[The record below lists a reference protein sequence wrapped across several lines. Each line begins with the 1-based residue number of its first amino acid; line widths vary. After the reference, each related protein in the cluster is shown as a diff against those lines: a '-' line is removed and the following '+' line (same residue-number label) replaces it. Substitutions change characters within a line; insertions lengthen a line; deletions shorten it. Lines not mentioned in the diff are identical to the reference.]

1 MKRVVVLVALTL
13 IAAAALAQQPMTLA
27 LDASDVARGLLH
39 AKMNIP
45 LPAGPAT
52 LVYPQWIPGEHGPT
66 GPIANLVN
74 VQVTANG
81 QRVAW
86 RRDPVNMFAFHLDVP
101 TGASSVDVSLDF
113 ILPNG
118 GQFSGGRTA
127 TSSLAVI
134 SWNNAVLSP
143 SGRSADDIQV
153 KPSLRIPNGWKFA
166 TALPVESV
174 SGNDITFK
182 PAPLATVIDS
192 PVQMGSHQKVVAL
205 KVADERPHEI
215 DLVADGDAALE
226 LPENFTTTY
235 NNLVDQAGLLFGG
248 RHYRWYHWLL
258 TLSDNVAHFGLEH
271 HESSDDRVNE
281 DALQKPAGQRG
292 VAELLSHEYVHS
304 WNGKYRRPAGLLSP
318 DYQKPMEGELLWV
331 YEGLTQYCGSILPPR
346 IGAWTP
352 EYYRD
357 YLASVASDLESESG
371 RTWRP
376 LADTAVEAQVLYN
389 AGGDWWS
396 LRRGVDFYDESILVW
411 LDADTLIR
419 EQSGGK
425 KALDDFTR
433 RFYGGL
439 TGPMVKPYTFD
450 DVVTAMN
457 ETHAYDWRAF
467 FNARLNSV
475 DPHAPMAGITR
486 GGWKLVYTDK
496 ENEAMADGAERSK
509 GMNLR
514 TTLGVQLG
522 QNGAVNDVTPG
533 LPAAK
538 AGIAPGFRII
548 AVNGRKFTNDV
559 LHAVLK
565 ASTTSKDPIELI
577 VQNGDNYSVV
587 RVDYHGGLQY
597 PHLVRDETKKD
608 LLTPIITKR

>member
-1 MKRVVVLVALTL
+1 MKRFSILLAVLFV
-13 IAAAALAQQPMTLA
+13 AAAALAQQPMILA
-27 LDASDVARGLLH
+27 LDATEAPRGILH
-39 AKMNIP
+39 STMTIP
-45 LPAGPAT
+45 LAAGAQT

-66 GPIANLVN
+66 GPIANLVS
-74 VQVTANG
+74 VQITANG

-86 RRDPVNMFAFHLDVP
+86 RRDPVNMFAFHIDVP
-101 TGASSVDVSLDF
+101 AGATSVDVSLDF
-113 ILPNG
+113 LLPSG
-118 GQFSGGRTA
+118 GQFSAGRTA
-127 TSSLAVI
+127 TAALGVI
-134 SWNNAVLSP
+134 SWNTALLSP
-143 SGRSADDIQV
+143 LGRSADDIQV

-166 TALPVESV
+166 TALPVDSV
-174 SGNDITFK
+174 SGNEIRFK
-182 PAPLATVIDS
+182 QAPLAMVIDS

-205 KVADERPHEI
+205 KVADDRPHEI

-226 LPENFTTTY
+226 LPENFVTTY
-235 NNLVDQAGLLFGG
+235 DNLVEQAGLLFGG
-248 RHYRWYHWLL
+248 RHYRRYHWLL

-281 DALQKPAGQRG
+281 DSLLKPAGQRG

-331 YEGLTQYCGSILPPR
+331 YEGLTQYLGSLLPAR

-352 EYYRD
+352 EYYRE
-357 YLASVASDLESESG
+357 YLAAVASDLESETG

-376 LADTAVEAQVLYN
+376 LADTAVEAQVLYG
-389 AGGDWWS
+389 AGNDWWS
-396 LRRGVDFYDESILVW
+396 MRRGVDFYDESILVW
-411 LDADTLIR
+411 LDADTLVR

-425 KALDDFTR
+425 KSLDDFTR

-450 DVVTAMN
+450 DVVSAMN
-457 ETHAYDWRAF
+457 ETQAYDWRAF

-475 DPHAPMAGITR
+475 EPHAPMAGVAR
-486 GGWKLVYTDK
+486 GGWKLVYTAK
-496 ENEAMADGAERSK
+496 ENESMTDAAERRK

-522 QNGAVNDVTPG
+522 SNGAVSDITPG

-538 AGIAPGFRII
+538 AGIAPGFQII
-548 AVNGRKFTNDV
+548 AVNGRKFTNEV
-559 LHAVLK
+559 LQAALK
-565 ASTTSKDPIELI
+565 ASKSTTEPIELI
-577 VQNGDNYSVV
+577 LQNGDTYSVAK
-587 RVDYHGGLQY
+587 VDYHGGLQY
-597 PHLVRDETKKD
+597 PHLVRDEEKKD
-608 LLTPIITKR
+608 LLTGIITKR